1 MKRVFSGI
9 QPSGEIHIGN
19 YLGAIKNW
27 VNMLDKYE
35 CIFSIVDY
43 HAMTVMYEPS
53 ELQKRIFDA
62 AVVNIACGLDPSK
75 CTLFVQSHVNEHAE
89 LAWILNCVTP
99 LGELERMTQFKD
111 KAQEF
116 RHNINLGL
124 LAYPVLQAADILLYK
139 AEFVP
144 IGEDQ
149 VQHIELCREVTRR
162 FATRFGEFFLEP
174 KELLTPTAKILG
186 VDGKKKMSK
195 SLNNTIGILED
206 PKAIWEKLRTSVTDE
221 KRIRKTDPGEPDICN
236 IYTIHKGFSTKEQLD
251 YVAVECRR
259 AGIGCIDCKKI
270 LFENIEKETLPM
282 REKAEYLRNNP
293 DEVYAILDSGAQK
306 CKQIARATMAEVKKI
321 VGLSGQNK

>member
-27 VNMLDKYE
+27 VNMLPKYE

-43 HAMTVMYEPS
+43 HAMTVMYEPA
-53 ELQKRIFDA
+53 ELQKQIFDA

-99 LGELERMTQFKD
+99 IGELERMTQFKD

-124 LAYPVLQAADILLYK
+124 LAYPVLQAADILLYR

-149 VQHIELCREVTRR
+149 VQHIELCREITRR
-162 FATRFGEFFLEP
+162 FATRFGEFFAEP
-174 KELLTPTAKILG
+174 KEILTPTAKILG

-236 IYTIHKGFSTKEQLD
+236 IYTIHKGFSIKEQLD
-251 YVAVECRR
+251 YVAMECRR

-293 DEVYAILDSGAQK
+293 DEIYAILSSGAKK
-306 CKQIARATMAEVKKI
+306 CKEIAKQTMAEVKKI
-321 VGLSGQNK
+321 VGLS

>member
-43 HAMTVMYEPS
+43 HAMTVAYEPAD
-53 ELQKRIFDA
+53 LQKRVFDA
-62 AVVNIACGLDPSK
+62 AVVNIACGLDPEK

-99 LGELERMTQFKD
+99 IGELERMTQFKD

-149 VQHIELCREVTRR
+149 VQHIELCREITRR
-162 FATRFGEFFLEP
+162 FATRFGEFFAEP
-174 KELLTPTAKILG
+174 KEILTPTAKILG

-195 SLNNTIGILED
+195 SLGNTIGILED
-206 PKAIWEKLRTSVTDE
+206 PKIIWEKLRTAVTDE
-221 KRIRKTDPGEPDICN
+221 KRIRKTDAGNPDICN
-236 IYTIHKGFSTKEQLD
+236 LYTMHKGFSGKEQID
-251 YVAVECRR
+251 YISVECRR

-270 LFENIEKETLPM
+270 LFENIEKEIAPI
-282 REKAEYLRNNP
+282 REKAENLRKNP
-293 DEVYAILDSGAQK
+293 DEVYAILSSGAKK
-306 CKQIARATMAEVKKI
+306 CKEIACVTMAEVKKI
-321 VGLSGQNK
+321 VGLVK

>member
-43 HAMTVMYEPS
+43 HAMTVAYEPAD
-53 ELQKRIFDA
+53 LQRRVFDA
-62 AVVNIACGLDPSK
+62 AVVNIACGLDPAK

-149 VQHIELCREVTRR
+149 VQHIELCREITRR
-162 FATRFGEFFLEP
+162 FATRFGEFFAEP
-174 KELLTPTAKILG
+174 KEILTPTAKILG

-206 PKAIWEKLRTSVTDE
+206 PKVIWEKLRTSVTDE
-221 KRIRKTDPGEPDICN
+221 KRIRKTDPGEPDVCN

-270 LFENIEKETLPM
+270 LFENIEKETAPM

-293 DEVYAILDSGAQK
+293 DEVYAILSAGAKK
-306 CKQIARATMAEVKKI
+306 CKEIAKQTMAEVKKI
-321 VGLSGQNK
+321 VGLTK